1 MRLRRSVP
9 TSQNASTRPE
19 SALSGGLRM
28 AYAKNF
34 NWDVFISYAR
44 FDNEEAFNRP
54 GWVSEFVK
62 NLKIAV
68 RQRLGDAD
76 NFRPYLDTAPLHAGD
91 QLQTLLDNAKKSAL
105 FLAIA
110 SPSYAKRDWT
120 QRELEA
126 FLEVAD
132 KTQLLAVERLRLAEE
147 DRYPAPLDTANRMP
161 FWRKVEES
169 LGQEDIPLEPSDDL
183 FRTRINS
190 LSSQIANKLRALN
203 KAGKHGANLIEMHPT
218 IVSPPKAAPQPE
230 FPLERSGKTILLA
243 QVTENLE
250 LESEELRSY
259 LEQYEYNVLPIETYP
274 QGAET
279 FSRAFTA
286 DAAKADLIIQ
296 LLDQSE
302 GRIPKDL
309 SVSYP
314 RFQAEIIASIGKDC
328 VRWRRPDLQIS
339 RVRNSAYRSLLQ
351 DATVTASTFESFKSQ
366 VLNRL
371 SDHRDERPTLPD
383 AMIFINA
390 DADDH
395 DLAKK
400 LQNNFEK
407 QDMATVLPMR
417 TGAAAEVRTD
427 LEENYVDCDVVVFVY
442 GSTSP
447 SWVRG
452 QMRLFNKIK
461 GRREKPPRA
470 IAVLIAPPFDKPD
483 IGMRYP
489 GASEIV
495 LDENFSEK
503 ALKQLLTK

>member
-1 MRLRRSVP
+1 
-9 TSQNASTRPE
+9 
-19 SALSGGLRM
+19 M

-54 GWVSEFVK
+54 GWVSDFVK

-76 NFRPYLDTAPLHAGD
+76 NFRPYLDTVTLNAGD
-91 QLQTLLDNAKKSAL
+91 QLQTLLDNAKNSAL

-132 KTQLLAVERLRLAEE
+132 KTQLLAVERLRLAEG
-147 DRYPAPLDTANRMP
+147 DRYPAPLDTANLMP
-161 FWRKVEES
+161 FWRNVEES
-169 LGQEDIPLEPSDDL
+169 LGQEDIPLEPSDDV
-183 FRTRINS
+183 FRNRINS

-203 KAGKHGANLIEMHPT
+203 KAGKRGANLIEMRPT
-218 IVSPPKAAPQPE
+218 VVPPPKAAPQAE
-230 FPLERSGKTILLA
+230 SPLERSGKTILLA

-250 LESEELRSY
+250 LECEELRSY
-259 LEQYEYNVLPIETYP
+259 LEQYEHNVLPIETYP

-279 FSRAFTA
+279 FSQAFAA

-314 RFQAEIIASIGKDC
+314 RFQAEIIASMGKPC

-366 VLNRL
+366 VLKRL
-371 SDHRDERPTLPD
+371 SDHRDERPAPPD

-390 DADDH
+390 DADDL
-395 DLAKK
+395 DLAQKLEKK
-400 LQNNFEK
+400 FEK
-407 QDMATVLPMR
+407 QMATVLPMR
-417 TGAAAEVRTD
+417 TGAAAEVRID
-427 LEENYVDCDVVVFVY
+427 LEENYLDCDVVVFVY

-452 QMRLFNKIK
+452 QMRLFNKVK
-461 GRREKPPRA
+461 GRRQKPPRA

-495 LDENFSEK
+495 LDETFSEK
-503 ALKQLLTK
+503 LLEQLLTK

>member
-1 MRLRRSVP
+1 
-9 TSQNASTRPE
+9 
-19 SALSGGLRM
+19 M
-28 AYAKNF
+28 AYARNF

-76 NFRPYLDTAPLHAGD
+76 NFRPYLDTATLDAGD

-132 KTQLLAVERLRLAEE
+132 KAQLLAVERMRLAEE
-147 DRYPAPLDTANRMP
+147 DRYPAPLDTANRMS

-203 KAGKHGANLIEMHPT
+203 KAGKRGAKLIEMRPT
-218 IVSPPKAAPQPE
+218 VVPPPKAAPQPE
-230 FPLERSGKTILLA
+230 LPLERSGKTILLA

-250 LESEELRSY
+250 LEREELRSY

-279 FSRAFTA
+279 FSQAFTT

-314 RFQAEIIASIGKDC
+314 RFQAEIITSMGKPC

-339 RVRNSAYRSLLQ
+339 RVPNSAYRTLLQ

-366 VLNRL
+366 VLRRL
-371 SDHRDERPTLPD
+371 NDHKDERPTPPN

-390 DADDH
+390 DADDL
-395 DLAKK
+395 DVARK
-400 LQNNFEK
+400 LQTKFEK
-407 QDMATVLPMR
+407 QDIATVLPMR
-417 TGAAAEVRTD
+417 TGAAAKLRTD
-427 LEENYVDCDVVVFVY
+427 LEQKYVGCDVVVFVY
-442 GSTSP
+442 GSSSP
-447 SWVRG
+447 GWVRG
-452 QMRLFNKIK
+452 QMRLFNKVR
-461 GRREKPPRA
+461 GRREKRPRA
-470 IAVLIAPPFDKPD
+470 IAVLVAPPFDKPG

-489 GASEIV
+489 GVSEIV

-503 ALKQLLTK
+503 VLEQLLTK